1 MVDHGAVVHN
11 ADRALRAD
19 VHALVGDAAAAGF
32 GDAHALD
39 RALVAGDIQHLDD
52 VWIFLVATHSELDAL
67 PDDGALLIDAAAH
80 GGLGTRHDFG
90 GDIEQCAAVELI
102 LKCKAGHLAQ
112 NLIFELLHSGIKQF
126 FHCVSTPFG

>member
-1 MVDHGAVVHN
+1 M
-11 ADRALRAD
+11 R
-19 VHALVGDAAAAGF
+19 
-32 GDAHALD
+32 
-39 RALVAGDIQHLDD
+39 
-52 VWIFLVATHSELDAL
+52 S

-126 FHCVSTPFG
+126 FSLCFHSIRVKLGICILIEGFIHPLAEPYH